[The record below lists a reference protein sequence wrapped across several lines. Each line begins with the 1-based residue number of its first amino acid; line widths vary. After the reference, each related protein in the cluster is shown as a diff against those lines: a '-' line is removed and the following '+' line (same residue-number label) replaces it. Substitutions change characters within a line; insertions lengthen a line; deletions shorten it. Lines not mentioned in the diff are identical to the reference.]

1 MSETRYC
8 LAAADTYLSL
18 SLSLSLPVSASL
30 RDASMRTTQRAYAR
44 SRMVAAS
51 YCARGDSRGMKA
63 RYDVGLFRHNV
74 VAGRLRS
81 AG

>member
-18 SLSLSLPVSASL
+18 SLSLSLFLCTL